1 MTSAINIGI
10 SDDPGKSIVVPYM
23 FDEPIFFLAERAAR
37 MLNETSEDYHWREL
51 YLNGFHLETYHILG
65 DGLTYHSA
73 RRGTMAIFIET
84 PQGTSLS
91 LSCDPLGTI
100 AILKMIVFKREGIHP
115 RQQRLEYQG
124 KTVAD
129 DRTLQSYG
137 ITHSSTITRK
147 PCMRGGAKT
156 TNGIKFADVS
166 YVEGI
171 ETMGLVENPEP
182 GLVVRPGTNIEVKCE
197 CTPEYRV
204 VCPIGFDTIELSQ
217 ETFTCPICDKTGR
230 VPATVGFRPC
240 KCRFYGLKSTGEQY
254 TAKWTSVAGDD
265 DYHLF
270 DPTKQTGWT
279 RLVIESAR
287 LDAKDACLA

>member
-1 MTSAINIGI
+1 MTSTINIGI

-171 ETMGLVENPEP
+171 ETMGL
-182 GLVVRPGTNIEVKCE
+182 
-197 CTPEYRV
+197 
-204 VCPIGFDTIELSQ
+204 LSQ